1 MDYTI
6 RMRNGSLT
14 DLKEPMVMGIINA
27 TPDSFYSGSR
37 TPGREGVR
45 ARASRL
51 LAEGAACL
59 DVGGYSS
66 RPGCDDIPASE
77 EWRRL
82 DMALSEIR
90 DVAGNDVVISV
101 DTFRADVAL
110 KCVERWG
117 VDIINDISGG
127 MADPEMT
134 RAVAESGAAYVLMHM
149 RGTPQ
154 TMTSLTDYDDVTSEV
169 VGALAFRLAELRAA
183 GVADVIVDPGFGFAK
198 TTEQNYQLLDRL
210 EEFRRLECP
219 ILAGLSR
226 KSMIWRPLGI
236 TPDESLAGTTALN
249 MAALMK
255 GASILRVHDVK
266 EAVQTVELYKLM
278 CGAGV

>member
-1 MDYTI
+1 
-6 RMRNGSLT
+6 MRNGSLI
-14 DLKEPMVMGIINA
+14 DLNEPMVMGIINA

-37 TPGREGVR
+37 TPEREGVR

-127 MADPEMT
+127 MADREMT

>member
-1 MDYTI
+1 
-6 RMRNGSLT
+6 MRNGSLI

-90 DVAGNDVVISV
+90 DVAGNDVAISV

-127 MADPEMT
+127 MADPEMI

-210 EEFRRLECP
+210 EEFRNLECP

-278 CGAGV
+278 CGVGV

>member
-1 MDYTI
+1 
-6 RMRNGSLT
+6 MRNGSLT

>member
-1 MDYTI
+1 
-6 RMRNGSLT
+6 MRNGSLT

-66 RPGCDDIPASE
+66 RPGCDDVPASE

-198 TTEQNYQLLDRL
+198 TTGQNYQLLDRL